1 MRAKLQETEKP
12 LYWLGDAHKELCTFP
27 DEVQD
32 AFGFALSAAQ
42 FGGMARKA
50 KLLRGDLRGAIEIV
64 EDFNTDTYRAVYTVK
79 FEGVVY
85 VLHAFQKKSKSG
97 IATPKADVELIKRRL
112 KMAQKHYE
120 GMKHEDHQK

>member
-12 LYWLGDAHKELCTFP
+12 LYWLGDAHKELCSLP

-50 KLLRGDLRGAIEIV
+50 KLMRGELSGAIEVV
-64 EDFNTDTYRAVYTVK
+64 EDFDTNTYRAVYAVK
-79 FEGVVY
+79 FEDAVY
-85 VLHAFQKKSKSG
+85 VLHVFQKKSKSG

-112 KMAQKHYE
+112 KMAKEHYE
-120 GMKHEDHQK
+120 GIKQ